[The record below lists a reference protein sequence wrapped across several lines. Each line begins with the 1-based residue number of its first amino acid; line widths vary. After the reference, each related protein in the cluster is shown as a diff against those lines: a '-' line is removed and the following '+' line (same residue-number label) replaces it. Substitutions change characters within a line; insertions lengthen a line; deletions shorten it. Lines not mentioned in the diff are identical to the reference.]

1 MKKKITCL
9 INNHKLTLR
18 RGRQGE
24 GVIVTN
30 IAEIEST
37 TSTHATDTNSIDKAS
52 SKKVILSLH
61 DQMQSSK

>member
-1 MKKKITCL
+1 M
-9 INNHKLTLR
+9 TLR